1 MTATFRQFL
10 GGAFMSDLL
19 LLAAV
24 IWIAAVGLILLFF
37 HGASRWN
44 AEYDRMSKRWLE
56 ESKGTHR

>member
-1 MTATFRQFL
+1 
-10 GGAFMSDLL
+10 MSDLL

-24 IWIAAVGLILLFF
+24 IWLAAVGLILLFF

-44 AEYDRMSKRWLE
+44 AEYDRMGKRWLE

>member
-1 MTATFRQFL
+1 
-10 GGAFMSDLL
+10 MSDLL

-24 IWIAAVGLILLFF
+24 IWVAAVGLILLFF
-37 HGASRWN
+37 HGASKRN